1 MLRVPIRKQQ
11 CYNVQMNMN
20 ILGSSPKKVCHKDR
34 ATDGKHK
41 IFSIGSLLTDES
53 SVKFISIY
61 VRGIFG

>member
-1 MLRVPIRKQQ
+1 
-11 CYNVQMNMN
+11 MN

-61 VRGIFG
+61 VRGIFGWDLTITIENRYKQNM